1 MLLDTST
8 QSTAERSA
16 SDMLGALRR
25 MPFFEDAY
33 FHMRARHLALAD
45 GYLRTLED
53 GYRLAPAMP
62 QDEIVLGALSE
73 MWLMAAY
80 DLLHAWR
87 EQTRVVLTHPGLSDQ
102 VSTASVSVEISEQI
116 AGSAN
121 LRKVISRL
129 RRDVRYAR
137 KLRRYAVAVEHTY
150 KDLRELRELL
160 ARHEVLRARQ
170 PGGSSAHVR
179 IDPVNG
185 SLIYALRTR
194 HGTVRPLSRAQIAD
208 GLTALR
214 P

>member
-16 SDMLGALRR
+16 SGMLGTLRR

-33 FHMRARHLALAD
+33 FHMRARHLALGD
-45 GYLRTLED
+45 GYLRSLED
-53 GYRLAPAMP
+53 GYRTAPAMP

-73 MWLMAAY
+73 MWLMAAF

-121 LRKVISRL
+121 LRQVISRM

-137 KLRRYAVAVEHTY
+137 KLRRYAVAVEHVY
-150 KDLRELRELL
+150 RDLRELRELL

-170 PGGSSAHVR
+170 PGGSPAHVR
-179 IDPVNG
+179 INPENG

-194 HGTVRPLSRAQIAD
+194 HGTVRPLSRVQIAD
-208 GLTALR
+208 AVTTIR